1 MEERIAAASG
11 EVKLEDEETLKKIRS
26 DFDAMTKIRQAM
38 VVNYY
43 SLVAQEMDLEKL
55 KKDTAIAEAISER
68 IAALGEITFESE
80 ETLTALRKDY
90 TALTTAQ
97 KNLVRNYELLAQ
109 AENKLA
115 DLKYNRSQA
124 ESAVEKINA
133 IGEVTLN
140 SREAIAKARAAYDAL
155 LEDQKQYVSEEIL
168 KILTDA
174 EAEYARLESLVLK
187 NITLDKTEVNM
198 KKGERVTLHVTYDP
212 EDTIS
217 DKTIIWNVA
226 DPSVATVENGT
237 VTAIGGGETAV
248 SAHVGMLTATCTLKV
263 EVPLEKLTF
272 TENSVTLKKGESH
285 MLKVQLLPED
295 LNVAGSIRY
304 RSANPQVASVDADGQ
319 VRALASGETLI
330 TAYCVE
336 QPQILAQ
343 IKVTV
348 KETQQVQPKPTDPN
362 QNITVSVPKVS
373 FISLK
378 ASRSKKAVLKWKKIK
393 GVSGYE
399 ISYAIGKKKNW
410 KRAKTIKKAN
420 TTKLTWKKL
429 KSRKKYY
436 FKIQAYKIVGG
447 KKYSGKYS
455 KIRSVKVK

>member
-198 KKGERVTLHVTYDP
+198 KRP
-212 EDTIS
+212 S
-217 DKTIIWNVA
+217 DSHRRRRNGGVRPCWNA
-226 DPSVATVENGT
+226 DSDLYLKSGSSA
-237 VTAIGGGETAV
+237 GETYIYRKQRDAEKGRESYV
-248 SAHVGMLTATCTLKV
+248 KSTAPPGRFECS
-263 EVPLEKLTF
+263 EQHPL
-272 TENSVTLKKGESH
+272 S
-285 MLKVQLLPED
+285 Q
-295 LNVAGSIRY
+295 
-304 RSANPQVASVDADGQ
+304 
-319 VRALASGETLI
+319 
-330 TAYCVE
+330 C
-336 QPQILAQ
+336 
-343 IKVTV
+343 
-348 KETQQVQPKPTDPN
+348 
-362 QNITVSVPKVS
+362 
-373 FISLK
+373 
-378 ASRSKKAVLKWKKIK
+378 
-393 GVSGYE
+393 
-399 ISYAIGKKKNW
+399 
-410 KRAKTIKKAN
+410 
-420 TTKLTWKKL
+420 
-429 KSRKKYY
+429 
-436 FKIQAYKIVGG
+436 
-447 KKYSGKYS
+447 
-455 KIRSVKVK
+455 